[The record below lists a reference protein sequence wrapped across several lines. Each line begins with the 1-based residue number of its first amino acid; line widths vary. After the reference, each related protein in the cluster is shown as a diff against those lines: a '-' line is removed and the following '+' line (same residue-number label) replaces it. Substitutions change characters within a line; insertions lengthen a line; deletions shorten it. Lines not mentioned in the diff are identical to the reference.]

1 MIQSGSGVDN
11 ELVAFRAG
19 RGYNLSMKKAF
30 CLSLI
35 VFAVMLAGQEVRPVR
50 DDVGFCWQRPQ
61 MQRLMRLLASA
72 DGKNYP
78 TRGMVA
84 GISPHDDFLYA
95 GKQYYPL
102 FKNLR
107 TKEAV
112 IFGVTHAAP
121 RKEIND
127 PHGILILDE
136 YRAWTGLS
144 GEVGISP
151 LREWI
156 KDHLPKEDF
165 MVSNQA
171 HSLEHSIEALVPFLQ
186 YYNPG
191 IKITPIMVTGMTF
204 EKMDEL
210 SGHLAGVLAE
220 YIHENKLQPGRDIFF
235 LISADANHYG
245 RDFNNI
251 PFGEDENAHRQ
262 GTEQDQRIARDL
274 VIGTLDKEK
283 IRKLTQELWGDTYLD
298 YRNTYWCGKYSI
310 PFGLMAISKTLRLV
324 TGRNLSGKLL
334 RYSDTYTDGVLPLKN
349 AGIGITAPYSL
360 KHWVGFFSAGFYLE

>member
-1 MIQSGSGVDN
+1 
-11 ELVAFRAG
+11 
-19 RGYNLSMKKAF
+19 MKKF
-30 CLSLI
+30 LLPLLIFSFFSL
-35 VFAVMLAGQEVRPVR
+35 VGQDVRPVR

-61 MQRLMRLLASA
+61 MQRLMKLLAAA
-72 DGKNYP
+72 DSKNYP
-78 TRGMVA
+78 ARGLVA

-95 GKQYYPL
+95 GRQYYPL
-102 FKNLR
+102 FKKLR

-112 IFGVTHAAP
+112 IFGVTHAVV

-136 YRAWTGLS
+136 FRAWTGLS
-144 GEVGISP
+144 AEVGISP

-156 KDHLPKEDF
+156 KGHLGKDDF
-165 MVSNQA
+165 IVSNQA

-191 IKITPIMVTGMTF
+191 VKITPIMVTGMPL

-210 SGHLAGVLAE
+210 SGRLAEVLAG
-220 YIHENKLQPGRDIFF
+220 YIRENKLQVGKDIFF

-251 PFGEDENAHRQ
+251 PFGEDESAHRK
-262 GTEQDQRIARDL
+262 GTEQDQRIARAL
-274 VIGTLDKEK
+274 VAGTLDKGK
-283 IRKLTQELWGDTYLD
+283 IQKLTQELWGDTYLD

-310 PFGLMAISKTLRLV
+310 PFGLLTISKVIQLV
-324 TGRNLSGKLL
+324 TGRSLSGKLL
-334 RYSDTYTDGVLPLKN
+334 RYSDTYSDGVLPLKK
-349 AGIGITAPYSL
+349 AGIGITAPFSL
-360 KHWVGFFSAGFYLE
+360 KHWVGFFSAGFSLDPRPGK